1 MVAFAG
7 LFLTDLLVLL
17 MTSLLPTTLGLKG
30 LKPVIFYLG
39 H

>member
-17 MTSLLPTTLGLKG
+17 MASLLPTNLGLKG
-30 LKPVIFYLG
+30 LLPWPLMS
-39 H
+39 